1 MDKLL
6 QDIRYA
12 LRAMRRTPGF
22 TAVALLT
29 LALGIGANA
38 AIFSVIN
45 AVLLRPLP
53 FPDPDR
59 VLRVYSTF
67 QGERGVLSPRNFL
80 DVREQQKSFASLAAY
95 YADGYTLSGAGDPE
109 RLDGATVS
117 ADFFGVLGVKPLVG
131 RTFRPDEDV
140 PGKNRVAVLGYDLWR
155 RRFGGDR
162 GIVGRAVTLE
172 GVPYVVVGVMPAG
185 FAYPEKREI
194 WTPIPFD
201 SSFTGQGSR
210 GAYYISAIGRL
221 APGATPEHAAV
232 EVAGIA
238 GRLARAYPEANANVG
253 GTALPLAE
261 ALVGDIRGSLL
272 VLLAAVG
279 FVMLIACANL
289 ANLLLSRAAAR
300 QGEMAVRVALGA
312 GRRRLIRQLLTE
324 SVALSLAGAAL
335 GLVLARWGAAFLV
348 SMKPRGIPRLEGV
361 GVDATVVAYTAGIAV
376 LTGILFGL
384 APALQAARG
393 QVATALREGGRSPSA
408 SRGSARMR
416 GALVVAEMALAVMLL
431 AGAGLLIRSFA
442 TLRAVNPGFRTDRAL
457 TFRIAVPES
466 RYGRDAQIDGFYSRL
481 LATTAAL
488 PGAAGVGAV
497 SALPLSGTSFNFDF
511 TVDGRPKP
519 PPGASA
525 TLETR
530 AITPGYLTVMGIPVL
545 RGRGFT
551 EADRAGAPPVVL
563 ISQSAARKFFAGEDP
578 IGKRIVLGWTRTDT
592 VHTGGTVVGVV
603 GDVKLSRL
611 EDEAPPHIY
620 LAHHQVPTQAMSV
633 VLRGTGDPLSLAPA
647 VRRTVAALDPD
658 VPVTRLLSVSQLVSD
673 SVSQRRFYMLL
684 LTLFAALAL
693 ALAGVGIFGVVSYTV
708 VQRTREIGIR
718 MALGAAPGRV
728 LHEVVGRGVGLAGIG
743 LGVGL
748 VLSLGATRTL
758 AGLLYGVGP
767 QDPATLAA
775 TLAVLGGAALAAS
788 WIPAR
793 RATRVDPITALRAD

>member
-1 MDKLL
+1 MDTLL
-6 QDIRYA
+6 QDLRYA

-53 FPDPDR
+53 FSEPDR
-59 VLRVYSTF
+59 LVGVFSLM
-67 QGERGVLSPRNFL
+67 QGERAVLSPRNFL
-80 DVREQQKSFASLAAY
+80 DVREQSKSFGALAAY
-95 YADGYTLSGAGDPE
+95 YPDGFALSGGGEPE
-109 RLDGATVS
+109 HLDGVRAT
-117 ADFFGVLGVKPLVG
+117 ADFFRVLGVKPLVG
-131 RTFRPDEDV
+131 RTFRPDENQ
-140 PGKNRVAVLGYDLWR
+140 PGRERVAVLGYDLWQ

-162 GIVGRAVTLE
+162 GLVGRTVTLE
-172 GVPYVVVGVMPAG
+172 GLPYVVVGVMPQG
-185 FAYPEKREI
+185 FAYPEKREM
-194 WTPIPFD
+194 WVPIAFD
-201 SSFTGQGSR
+201 TSFTGQSNR

-221 APGATPEHAAV
+221 APGATPERAAA

-238 GRLARAYPEANANVG
+238 GRLARAYPEANAGVG

-261 ALVGDIRGSLL
+261 ALVGGIRGSLL

-279 FVMLIACANL
+279 LVMLIACANL

-312 GRRRLIRQLLTE
+312 GRRRIVRQMLTE

-335 GLVLARWGAAFLV
+335 GLVVARWGAAFLV
-348 SMKPRGIPRLEGV
+348 SLKPRGIPRLDGV
-361 GVDATVVAYTAGIAV
+361 GVDGTVVAYTAGVAV

-393 QVATALREGGRSPSA
+393 QVALALREGGRGMGA
-408 SRGSARMR
+408 GRGSSRVR

-442 TLRAVNPGFRTDRAL
+442 ALRVVDPGFRTAHAL
-457 TFRIAVPES
+457 TFRVALPDS
-466 RYGRDAQIDGFYSRL
+466 RYAKDPQVDGFYSRL
-481 LATTAAL
+481 LEETRAL
-488 PGAAGVGAV
+488 PGAAQVGAV
-497 SALPLSGTSFNFDF
+497 SALPLSGSSFNFSF

-519 PPGASA
+519 APGTEES
-525 TLETR
+525 LETR
-530 AITPGYLTVMGIPVL
+530 AITPGYLAAMGIPVL

-551 EADRAGAPPVVL
+551 ESDRAGAPPVML
-563 ISQSAARKFFAGEDP
+563 LSRSAARRFFPGEDP
-578 IGKRIVLGWTRTDT
+578 LGKRIVLGWSRDT
-592 VHTGGTVVGVV
+592 VHVAGTVVGVV

-633 VLRGTGDPLSLAPA
+633 VVRTSGDPLSLAPS
-647 VRRTVAALDPD
+647 VRRVVGALDPS
-658 VPVTRLLSVSQLVSD
+658 VPVNRLQTAAQLVSD

-728 LHEVVGRGVGLAGIG
+728 LHEVVKRGVGLAGM
-743 LGVGL
+743 GVAVGV
-748 VLSLGATRTL
+748 VLALAATRTL
-758 AGLLYGVGP
+758 SGLLYGVGP
-767 QDPATLAA
+767 GDPATLAA
-775 TLAVLGGAALAAS
+775 TVLVLGGAALAAS